1 MRRTF
6 VFTAA
11 CLVVSI
17 AAHARPGDGSG
28 GALLVPGM
36 PSSVAGDSGGD
47 AMRTVPGRLATAS
60 LAGTNKASPV
70 AGQRVRMASRVD
82 PTGRPWRHNGS
93 IVMADPGTGVI
104 AYLEPKASLRP
115 SVEVGTVLFRGSLH
129 PDRPVRGTAY
139 AYKAGCPAA
148 PYPVTGAYSGPD
160 TLTLRGAGPVR
171 QGCEVV
177 GYSDRSPHAVLRF
190 TYLLDD

>member
-11 CLVVSI
+11 CLAISV
-17 AAHARPGDGSG
+17 AAHACPEAGSDGV
-28 GALLVPGM
+28 LPVPGM
-36 PSSVAGDSGGD
+36 PSPVAGD
-47 AMRTVPGRLATAS
+47 AMRMVPGRPATAS
-60 LAGTNKASPV
+60 LAGTDKAYPA
-70 AGQRVRMASRVD
+70 AGPRVRIASQVD

-115 SVEVGTVLFRGSLH
+115 SVEVGTILFRGSLH
-129 PDRPVRGTAY
+129 PDRPVRGIAY

-160 TLTLRGAGPVR
+160 TLTLRGAGPVP